1 MKKIYLSVVMLGIL
15 ITTDNFN
22 AQSNIDK
29 SLPDIK
35 PPSAET
41 YKISTYS
48 LDFNNSPSG
57 EFTYN
62 LPIYNINAGINVPVS
77 LGYNSGIKV
86 DDTGNNIGMSWQL
99 VAGGA
104 ISRVVRDEQ
113 DETSASV
120 WFPGT
125 IDVNADANTIKTAA
139 HPDNS
144 IDTEYDW
151 FSFSLSNGMSGQFY
165 IDKNLNVHYNGGD
178 GSKLTI
184 TDKTTIVTQY
194 GKNLEFTLTDNQGN
208 KYYFGGEEKFLER
221 SRIDYKG
228 PDKYYTS
235 GWYLSKIITNKNEE
249 ISFDY
254 SVEQISYYASMS
266 ASFSVSESCC
276 VPNTYENSGITKSKT
291 TMVALKPRLLTIE
304 SDVVKLNFLYDKQR
318 KDLLNG
324 DGKLLTSI
332 AVLSKKNNQVVKN
345 FQLAYDDINAGSAV
359 TYYGLPLNEQSTV
372 NRHFLNNVYES
383 ISNQKYKFE
392 YYSKESIPARF
403 SLATDFYGYS
413 NGKANQ
419 TPFANISG
427 KVPNYILTKT
437 NGWAS
442 ADKDVDPDKTY
453 LGNLKRIYYP
463 TGGFSDVTY
472 ESNSSM
478 IPRQVEKVESFGLEA
493 SRNCTNAKT
502 VSKSFTFTSNGSPI
516 SYAGYASTD
525 YSNCGEPDNL
535 HEIHGIQIKDL
546 TTGTVVRSQ
555 NMKYYESIIA
565 NKDLCLTALPT
576 DLRCPVQTISGHQ
589 YEVRYSVTSYL
600 GRIDGALSV
609 HYNSHYETQNILT
622 HYGGSRVKK
631 IEDNN
636 IENGSYMR
644 WFYYNKLQDY
654 TSQKTSIANASS
666 PKLFDYLMTKRNCA
680 LECNPTSQG
689 GEVLSITPIP
699 VYRFYKDN
707 LISDFNDR
715 SNKIFYGSITEVV
728 EGNKAIEKNYIYEDD
743 ADAFLY
749 DPPVLDAPHSNSGQV
764 KRGLLQNEKQ
774 YGFRNNDFTIFKE
787 TDNVYSF
794 TQNSITSFI
803 FKQNFSLNSGYLY
816 NPHDGPIPNISYTF
830 YQNYYGFSK
839 LIETIS
845 KEYITNQIVE
855 TKSGTTYGNNQHWQ
869 PTSQKITFPD
879 NTIQETTYSY
889 AHEKGN
895 QLMIEKNM
903 IGIPLETV
911 STQTIGSAV
920 KTLSKTSTTYPVSQT
935 EANTKTSGLVLPT
948 SVLSYDLQNLSTART
963 EVSYDKYDAKGNIL
977 QYTTKDGV
985 PVAIVWGYNNTQP
998 IAKVEGATYDQL
1010 VSLGVV
1016 TAIVDASNADA
1027 LNPAQEGALITAL
1040 DTFRKNTGLSG
1051 YQISTYTYNPL
1062 IGVTSITPP
1071 SGIRESYIYDTAN
1084 RLEKVVDVN
1093 GNVLKEMKYNYKN

>member
-194 GKNLEFTLTDNQGN
+194 GKNLEFTFTDNQGN

-266 ASFSVSESCC
+266 ASFSISESCC

-291 TMVALKPRLLTIE
+291 TMIALKPRLSTIE

-332 AVLSKKNNQVVKN
+332 AVLSKKNNQVIKN

-463 TGGFSDVTY
+463 TGGYSEITY
-472 ESNSSM
+472 ESNSSSDLEE
-478 IPRQVEKVESFGLEA
+478 VEKSESIGLQI
-493 SRNCTNAKT
+493 SRLCSSPKT
-502 VSKSFTFTSNGSPI
+502 MTKSFSFTSNGSPI
-516 SYAGYASTD
+516 TYSAYASTD
-525 YSNCGEPDNL
+525 YSDCGYPDS
-535 HEIHGIQIKDL
+535 HEVHGISITDL
-546 TTGTVVRSQ
+546 TTGQNVRGHSRDY
-555 NMKYYESIIA
+555 NIPLVAKECI
-565 NKDLCLTALPT
+565 TGLPT
-576 DLRCPVQTISGHQ
+576 DYNCPVNTVAGHL
-589 YEVRYSVTSYL
+589 YKVEYFVSSYI
-600 GRIDGALSV
+600 GRIDGMASV
-609 HYNSHYETQNILT
+609 YYNFRKELQTVLK

-631 IEDNN
+631 IEENN
-636 IENGSYMR
+636 TENGIYTK
-644 WFYYNKLQDY
+644 WFYYNKLVDKDL
-654 TSQKTSIANASS
+654 QKTSIANAAA
-666 PKLFDYLMTKRNCA
+666 PKLFDYIVTKRNCA
-680 LECNPTSQG
+680 LECNSSGTGNPPLVSF
-689 GEVLSITPIP
+689 PIP

-707 LISDFNDR
+707 ILSDYNDR
-715 SNKIFYGSITEVV
+715 SNKIFYKSITELIDN
-728 EGNKAIEKNYIYEDD
+728 NKAVEKNYLYAGDSN
-743 ADAFLY
+743 AYLY
-749 DPPVLDAPHSNSGQV
+749 DPPILDAPHSNSGQI
-764 KRGLLQNEKQ
+764 KRGLLQNEMQ
-774 YGFRNNDFTIFKE
+774 YGFNNNNYNIIKS
-787 TDNVYSF
+787 TDYSYNFVQNNV
-794 TQNSITSFI
+794 TSFI
-803 FKQNFSLNSGYLY
+803 FKENFSLSPGYVS
-816 NPHDGPIPNISYTF
+816 NPQDGPIPNISYTF

-839 LIETIS
+839 LIETTS

-879 NTIQETTYSY
+879 NTTQETTYSY

-977 QYTTKDGV
+977 QYTTKEGV

-1010 VSLGVV
+1010 VSLGVI

-1040 DTFRKNTGLSG
+1040 DTFRKNSGLSG
-1051 YQISTYTYNPL
+1051 YQIRTYTYNPL